1 MKKIACLAT
10 IKERESSLL
19 QTIAS
24 IYSQV
29 DEVHVYLNDYERK
42 PAILYVRMLNDF
54 KNVKLH
60 FGPELAG
67 DLGDAAKFYFIDK
80 LPECY
85 YFSIDDDLFY
95 GKDYIKNH
103 LTYQEYFNNEVITTY
118 HGRTLFKFPLDSY
131 YHPEHSSDVKCLRE
145 SKYPQ
150 FTQFGGTGVMCI
162 PTNKIKLSLNDF
174 GQEKN
179 MADVWVGIHS
189 QRNNIPI
196 LTLPHSQNDIIHNEI
211 NMNNTIWSKYNKQDL
226 PKDVINRELDQLK
239 LITHTMKANTA
250 I

>member
-10 IKERESSLL
+10 IKERQSSLL

-24 IYSQV
+24 IYNQV

-67 DLGDAAKFYFIDK
+67 DLGDAAKFYFLDK

-85 YFSIDDDLFY
+85 YFSLDDDLFY
-95 GKDYIKNH
+95 SKNYVKKH
-103 LTYQEYFNNEVITTY
+103 LIYQEYFNNEIITTY
-118 HGRTLFKFPLDSY
+118 HGRSLFKFPLKGF
-131 YHPEHSSDVKCLRE
+131 YHPELSSDVKCLHE

-174 GQEKN
+174 GSERN
-179 MADVWVGIHS
+179 MADAWVGIYS
-189 QRNNIPI
+189 QRNNIPV
-196 LTLPHSQNDIIHNEI
+196 LALPHMQGEITHNKIDMSKTIYSQ
-211 NMNNTIWSKYNKQDL
+211 YNKEDL
-226 PKDVINRELDQLK
+226 PKTVINRELDELK
-239 LITHTMKANTA
+239 LITHTMKANITL
-250 I
+250 